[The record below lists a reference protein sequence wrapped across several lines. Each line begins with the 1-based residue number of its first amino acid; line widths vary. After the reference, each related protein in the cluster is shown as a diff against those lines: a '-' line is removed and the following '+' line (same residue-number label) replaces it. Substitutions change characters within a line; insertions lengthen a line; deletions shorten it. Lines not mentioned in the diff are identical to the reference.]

1 MRKTALYSML
11 LTGFVLF
18 GCSANNQPVNPTTNS
33 NPNTNINTTNQA
45 KIDEQQAKEIA
56 LKEAGGGQVTEF
68 SNDMD
73 DYTPNYDITVLNGT
87 TEYEYEISAVDG
99 SILKRS
105 LENHPTGTNT
115 VTIDEAKVKEIVN
128 NQVKG
133 TIVSIKLDHDD
144 ARLVYD
150 VTVVDETYKYDFE
163 ISAVDG
169 SIVSQDKELINQV
182 SNSTN
187 TQGVTIDE
195 AKAREI
201 ALSQVPNGT
210 IIEISFDYEMGVL
223 VYDVTVVEGTTEYD
237 FEISGVDGSIIS
249 RSMDS
254 TLD

>member
-68 SNDMD
+68 SYDMD

-150 VTVVDETYKYDFE
+150 VTVADETYKYDFE

>member
-68 SNDMD
+68 SYDMD

-99 SILKRS
+99 SILKRN

-163 ISAVDG
+163 ISAVNG

>member
-1 MRKTALYSML
+1 MRKTVLYSML

-56 LKEAGGGQVTEF
+56 LKEAGSGQVTEF
-68 SNDMD
+68 SYDMD